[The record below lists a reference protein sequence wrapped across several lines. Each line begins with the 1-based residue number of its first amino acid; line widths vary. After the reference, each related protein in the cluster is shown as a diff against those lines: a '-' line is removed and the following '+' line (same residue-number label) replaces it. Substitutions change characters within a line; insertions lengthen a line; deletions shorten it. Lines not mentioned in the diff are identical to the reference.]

1 MSGSDFSLKPS
12 SLKAALCKIPT
23 GPFLTP
29 SHNPHSLSQRC
40 HLFSPSEDHS
50 TPLMTTASYS
60 HHLSVFPRRTSRGT
74 HDPTRLGLRRGS
86 RFLAEALRRVPDRPQ
101 PVSPSLR
108 LPAGHPAGCSRDGGG
123 SARRPSPAPGNG
135 RPTDPGAGTEQ
146 PPPSRLGRWAGGG
159 AAPPRCG
166 AGRGGSVRRCDAGGA
181 GTPGGVAAVPPARPG
196 PALPCPPL
204 LGPEQGEYG
213 EGSPTGLR
221 TGTCRGNG
229 FRRLLPVA
237 VSLGAAGGCRLP
249 SLPARPRGGKEAARQ
264 PGLRRWCPP
273 GLKSARR
280 KMASSPSLLPGGYL
294 AMIIA
299 FIRFCLPS
307 SRTSSL
313 ARCPLGAGRMGRKTA
328 ASPPWFPASLP
339 GCQVKIRAAHHRDPR
354 AVPLVRVRCTLGI
367 SSC

>member
-50 TPLMTTASYS
+50 TPLMTTASCS

-86 RFLAEALRRVPDRPQ
+86 RFLAEALRRVPDGPQ

-181 GTPGGVAAVPPARPG
+181 GTPGGVAAVPPARPCPALRSSAPSKVSTEKGAPPGSALG
-196 PALPCPPL
+196 PAGEKGFAGCCRWRSAS
-204 LGPEQGEYG
+204 GPRVG
-213 EGSPTGLR
+213 
-221 TGTCRGNG
+221 
-229 FRRLLPVA
+229 
-237 VSLGAAGGCRLP
+237 
-249 SLPARPRGGKEAARQ
+249 
-264 PGLRRWCPP
+264 
-273 GLKSARR
+273 
-280 KMASSPSLLPGGYL
+280 
-294 AMIIA
+294 
-299 FIRFCLPS
+299 
-307 SRTSSL
+307 
-313 ARCPLGAGRMGRKTA
+313 A
-328 ASPPWFPASLP
+328 ASPRCPPARGGEGGGAAAGPEALVPSGVKIGEAQNGIFPLPPAGRLSRHDYCIYPFLPPFLPYVLP
-339 GCQVKIRAAHHRDPR
+339 GSVPTGSGEDGEENGRFSSVVSGFAAGLP
-354 AVPLVRVRCTLGI
+354 G
-367 SSC
+367 